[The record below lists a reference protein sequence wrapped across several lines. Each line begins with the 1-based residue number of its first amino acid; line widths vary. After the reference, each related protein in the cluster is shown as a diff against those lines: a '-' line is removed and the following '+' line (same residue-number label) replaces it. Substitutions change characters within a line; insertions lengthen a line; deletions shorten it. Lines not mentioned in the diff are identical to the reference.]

1 MLGTI
6 LGIGGSIFGG
16 IAGAKAANKAQEQIK
31 EQQKK
36 NEEWYNRRY
45 NEDATQRADAIAML
59 NKTKDFIKERNK
71 QAEGVA
77 AVMGTPAGAVAV
89 EKANNNAIIG
99 DVTSQII
106 ANNEARKD
114 MIEQTYMDRDQ
125 NYQSQLNQMQLNKAN
140 QIAEAT
146 KGIVKAST
154 SMYNS
159 QRDNSKL

>member
-1 MLGTI
+1 MIGTV
-6 LGIGGSIFGG
+6 LGIGSSILGG
-16 IAGAKAANKAQEQIK
+16 VLGVRAANKAQAQIK
-31 EQQKK
+31 EQQRK

-45 NEDATQRADAIAML
+45 SEDATQRADAVRLL
-59 NKTKDFIKERNK
+59 NKTRDFIKERNK

-106 ANNEARKD
+106 ADNEARKD
-114 MIEQTYMDRDQ
+114 MIEQSYMDRDQ
-125 NYQSQLNQMQLNKAN
+125 NYQAQLNQMQLAKVD

-146 KGIVKAST
+146 KGVAKVFGSYGKST
-154 SMYNS
+154 NS
-159 QRDNSKL
+159 NL